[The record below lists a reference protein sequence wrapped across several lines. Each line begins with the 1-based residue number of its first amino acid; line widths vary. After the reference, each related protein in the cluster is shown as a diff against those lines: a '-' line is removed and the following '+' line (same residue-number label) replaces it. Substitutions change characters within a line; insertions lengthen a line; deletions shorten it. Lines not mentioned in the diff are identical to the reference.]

1 MNKTNEEYF
10 DPLTGIFN
18 RKYFEEQLTKEL
30 VRASRYQHY
39 LSILLVD
46 IDEFE
51 RVNDDF
57 GDQVGDQVLREVSRI
72 MSESVR
78 VVDVV
83 ARYED
88 DKFTIML
95 PETRKN
101 EAKRTADRIMNNV
114 RKFDFFKDSLKIRE
128 LTVSIGVASYPEDAG
143 KAFDMMKKAQTAL
156 TKAKSAGGSKVIL
169 SE

>member
-1 MNKTNEEYF
+1 MNKKNEEYF
-10 DPLTGIFN
+10 DPLTGIFS

-46 IDEFE
+46 IDDFE

-57 GDQVGDQVLREVSRI
+57 GDQVGDQVLRDVSRI
-72 MSESVR
+72 MSENVR

-88 DKFTIML
+88 DKFTVIL

-101 EAKRTADRIMNNV
+101 EARRTADRIVNNV
-114 RKFDFFKDSLKIRE
+114 RKYDFFKDSLKIRE
-128 LTVSIGVASYPEDAG
+128 LSVSIGIASFPEDAG
-143 KAFDMMKKAQTAL
+143 KAFDMIKKAQTAL
-156 TKAKSAGGSKVIL
+156 LKAKRAGGSKVML